1 MLRKFVCAVA
11 VVGFSLGLAL
21 AEDLNGRITKIDEKK
36 VTFQQADP
44 DNKGKFKD
52 AKEYDLAKD
61 VKVSKMDKKNKVEV
75 AGGVKAEELTKIG
88 EKGLNAT
95 ISVNDGKVTEI
106 VLKGKKGKTN

>member
-1 MLRKFVCAVA
+1 MLRKFVCAIA

-21 AEDLNGRITKIDEKK
+21 AEDINGRITKIDEKK
-36 VTFQQADP
+36 VTFEASDK
-44 DNKGKFKD
+44 DNKGKFLA

-88 EKGLNAT
+88 DKGVGAT

-106 VLKGKKGKTN
+106 VLKGAKKKAK